1 MKIQAVLT
9 AVVSMVLMSAG
20 AAYATTAT
28 VNGSYTVTYTAT
40 HGNGP
45 SSIPKDL
52 ATPFSENLTVGT
64 PTSPTNFFTVDP
76 NGSCGSGCVNNTASG
91 TLSVVFSFS
100 NLTVAT
106 GSIPSLT
113 EAATYEAKYGGSELG
128 CSNSGTG
135 DTDCVLWGS
144 TTSGYTGT
152 TSITDVID
160 FTNGDVLDITLY
172 NAQDWDITPQISF
185 DLIDGPTATP
195 LPPALALFSGGLGM
209 MGMLGWRRKRK
220 AAAIAA

>member
-9 AVVSMVLMSAG
+9 AVVTMVLMSAG
-20 AAYATTAT
+20 SAFATPMQTID
-28 VNGSYTVTYTAT
+28 GSYTVTYTAT

-76 NGSCGSGCVNNTASG
+76 NGSCGSGCVNSTASG

-160 FTNGDVLDITLY
+160 FTIRPYSMLHKGHTVWEPGPPFDSIPY
-172 NAQDWDITPQISF
+172 NLFAC
-185 DLIDGPTATP
+185 DLE
-195 LPPALALFSGGLGM
+195 ALGLNEKKHEH
-209 MGMLGWRRKRK
+209 RR
-220 AAAIAA
+220 